1 MVDKISCFAFSPV
14 KFVTVAIVSA
24 LIPCALMPGTHA
36 QTFPSKPIR
45 IVVGFP
51 PGGPADYTARVLA
64 DKLPALLGTN
74 VIVEN
79 RAGANATIGA
89 DHVAKS
95 APDGHTLFLTTCG
108 AVAISPHIGAKLP
121 YDPLRDFA
129 PIAQVVTAYSTF
141 AVHPSVP
148 ARNVKEFV
156 ALARARKGQITMA
169 STGIGSIPH
178 LAQELLKVAA
188 KIDLVHVPY
197 KGAAPSVTDAIGG
210 QVSSLVLDV
219 TPLLPHLKAGK
230 LRAIGIAGSK
240 RVPLLPEVATM
251 EEQGFKNVEAPN
263 WYAIFAPAKTPREI
277 VDRLNDAVR
286 KAIAMADVRERLIST
301 GADPVSSTPEQL
313 AELLKSDHAKW
324 GKLIREH
331 NITE

>member
-1 MVDKISCFAFSPV
+1 MNRGSKLI
-14 KFVTVAIVSA
+14 VALGACA
-24 LIPCALMPGTHA
+24 LILCVLMPEA
-36 QTFPSKPIR
+36 QSQALQSKPIR

-51 PGGPADYTARVLA
+51 PGGPADYTARLLA
-64 DKLPALLGTN
+64 DKLPALVGAN

-79 RAGANATIGA
+79 RVGANATIGA
-89 DHVAKS
+89 DYVAKS
-95 APDGHTLFLTTCG
+95 PPDGHTLFLTTCG
-108 AVAISPHIGAKLP
+108 AMAISPHIGARLP

-129 PIAQVVTAYSTF
+129 PIAQVVTAYSTI
-141 AVHPSVP
+141 AVHPSLP
-148 ARNVKEFV
+148 ARNAKEFV
-156 ALARARKGQITMA
+156 ALARASKGQITMA

-178 LAQELLKVAA
+178 LAQELFKAAA

-197 KGAAPSVTDAIGG
+197 KGAGPSVTDAIGG
-210 QVSSLVLDV
+210 QISSLVLDV

-230 LRAIGIAGSK
+230 LRAIGIAGDK

-263 WYAIFAPAKTPREI
+263 WYAIFAPAKTPRAI

-286 KAIAMADVRERLIST
+286 KAISMADVRERLIST

-313 AELLKSDHAKW
+313 AELLNRDYAKW
-324 GKLIREH
+324 GKLIRDN
-331 NITE
+331 NIKE

>member
-1 MVDKISCFAFSPV
+1 MKRS
-14 KFVTVAIVSA
+14 VTIIAT
-24 LIPCALMPGTHA
+24 LILYALMAGAYA

-51 PGGPADYTARVLA
+51 PGGPADYTARLLA
-64 DKLPALLGTN
+64 DKLPGLLGTN

-79 RAGANATIGA
+79 RVGANATIGA
-89 DHVAKS
+89 DYVAKS
-95 APDGHTLFLTTCG
+95 VPDGHTLFVTTCG
-108 AVAISPHIGAKLP
+108 AMAISPHIGAKLP
-121 YDPLRDFA
+121 YNPLRDFA
-129 PIAQVVTAYSTF
+129 PIAQVVTAYSTL
-141 AVHPSVP
+141 AVHPSLP
-148 ARNVKEFV
+148 VKNAQEFV

-169 STGIGSIPH
+169 STGVGSIPH
-178 LAQELLKVAA
+178 LAQELLKAA
-188 KIDLVHVPY
+188 TKIDLVHVPY
-197 KGAAPSVTDAIGG
+197 KGAAPSITDAIGG

-219 TPLLPHLKAGK
+219 TPLLPHIRAGK
-230 LRAIGIAGSK
+230 LRAIGIAGDK

-263 WYAIFAPAKTPREI
+263 WYAIFAAAKTPREI

-286 KAIAMADVRERLIST
+286 TAIAMADVRERLIST

-313 AELLKSDHAKW
+313 AELLKRDYAKW
-324 GKLIREH
+324 GKLIRDN

>member
-1 MVDKISCFAFSPV
+1 MSRSRSFGKTELRA
-14 KFVTVAIVSA
+14 VAIIATLV
-24 LIPCALMPGTHA
+24 LHALMPGAYA
-36 QTFPSKPIR
+36 QPFPSKPIR

-51 PGGPADYTARVLA
+51 PGGPADFTARVLA
-64 DKLPALLGTN
+64 DKLPGLLGTN

-79 RAGANATIGA
+79 RVGANATIGA
-89 DHVAKS
+89 DYVAKS

-108 AVAISPHIGAKLP
+108 AMAISPHIGAKLP
-121 YDPLRDFA
+121 YEPLHDFA

-141 AVHPSVP
+141 AVHPSLP
-148 ARNVKEFV
+148 AKNAKEFV

-178 LAQELLKVAA
+178 LAQELLKASA
-188 KIDLVHVPY
+188 KIDLIHVPY

-219 TPLLPHLKAGK
+219 TPLLPHLRAGK
-230 LRAIGIAGSK
+230 LRAIGIAGDK
-240 RVPLLPEVATM
+240 RVQLLPEVATM

-263 WYAIFAPAKTPREI
+263 WYAVFAPAKTPREI
-277 VDRLNDAVR
+277 VERLNDAVR

-301 GADPVSSTPEQL
+301 GADPVLSTPEQL
-313 AELLKSDHAKW
+313 ADLLKRDYAKW
-324 GKLIREH
+324 GKLIRDN

>member
-1 MVDKISCFAFSPV
+1 MNR
-14 KFVTVAIVSA
+14 TVAIIGILV
-24 LIPCALMPGTHA
+24 LCASMPGA
-36 QTFPSKPIR
+36 YGQAFPSKTIR

-51 PGGPADYTARVLA
+51 PGGPADFTARLLA
-64 DKLPALLGTN
+64 DKLPGLLGAN

-79 RAGANATIGA
+79 RVGANATIAA

-108 AVAISPHIGAKLP
+108 AVAISPHVGAKLP
-121 YDPLRDFA
+121 YDSLRDFA
-129 PIAQVVTAYSTF
+129 PIAQVVTAYSTI
-141 AVHPSVP
+141 AVHPSLP
-148 ARNVKEFV
+148 ARNAKEFV

-169 STGIGSIPH
+169 STGVGSIPH
-178 LAQELLKVAA
+178 LAQELFKAA
-188 KIDLVHVPY
+188 AGIDLVHVPY
-197 KGAAPSVTDAIGG
+197 KGAAPSLTDVIGG

-219 TPLLPHLKAGK
+219 TPLLPHLRAGK
-230 LRAIGIAGSK
+230 LRAIGIAGDQ

-263 WYAIFAPAKTPREI
+263 WYAVFAAAKTPREI
-277 VDRLNDAVR
+277 VERLNDAVR
-286 KAIAMADVRERLIST
+286 KAIAMTEVRERLIST

-313 AELLKSDHAKW
+313 AELLKRDYAKW
-324 GKLIREH
+324 GKLIRDN

>member
-1 MVDKISCFAFSPV
+1 MKRTA
-14 KFVTVAIVSA
+14 AIIGALVLSA
-24 LIPCALMPGTHA
+24 LLPVAYA

-51 PGGPADYTARVLA
+51 PGGPADYTARLLA
-64 DKLPALLGTN
+64 EKLPALLGVN

-79 RAGANATIGA
+79 RVGANATIGA
-89 DHVAKS
+89 DYVAKS
-95 APDGHTLFLTTCG
+95 APDGHTVFLTTCG

-141 AVHPSVP
+141 AVHPSLP
-148 ARNVKEFV
+148 ARNAQEFV

-169 STGIGSIPH
+169 STGVGSIPH
-178 LAQELLKVAA
+178 LAQELFKASA

-197 KGAAPSVTDAIGG
+197 KGAGPSVTDAIGG

-219 TPLLPHLKAGK
+219 TPLLPHIRSGK
-230 LRAIGIAGSK
+230 LRAIAIAGDK

-263 WYAIFAPAKTPREI
+263 WYAVFAAGKTPREI

-286 KAIAMADVRERLIST
+286 KAIAMADIRERLIST

-313 AELLKSDHAKW
+313 AELLQRDYAKW
-324 GKLIREH
+324 GKLIREN

>member
-1 MVDKISCFAFSPV
+1 MNYP
-14 KFVTVAIVSA
+14 VAIIGT
-24 LIPCALMPGTHA
+24 LMLCALMSGA
-36 QTFPSKPIR
+36 QSQTFPSKPIR

-51 PGGPADYTARVLA
+51 PGGPADYTARLLA
-64 DKLPALLGTN
+64 DKLPALMGVN

-79 RAGANATIGA
+79 RVGANATIGA

-95 APDGHTLFLTTCG
+95 PPDGHTLFLTTCG
-108 AVAISPHIGAKLP
+108 AMAISPHVGAKLP
-121 YDPLRDFA
+121 YDPLRDFT
-129 PIAQVVTAYSTF
+129 PIAHVVNAYSTIT
-141 AVHPSVP
+141 VHPSLP

-156 ALARARKGQITMA
+156 ALARARKGEITMA

-178 LAQELLKVAA
+178 LAQELLKASA

-197 KGAAPSVTDAIGG
+197 KGAGPVLTDAVGG
-210 QVSSLVLDV
+210 QISSLILDV
-219 TPLLPHLKAGK
+219 TPLLPYIKAGK
-230 LRAIGIAGSK
+230 LRAIGIAGAK
-240 RVPLLPEVATM
+240 RVPLLPEVATL

-263 WYAIFAPAKTPREI
+263 WYAIFAPAKTPRAI

-301 GADPVSSTPEQL
+301 GADPVLSTPEQL
-313 AELLKSDHAKW
+313 ADLLNLDYAKW
-324 GKLIREH
+324 GKLIREK

>member
-1 MVDKISCFAFSPV
+1 MKR
-14 KFVTVAIVSA
+14 TVAIIGALVLSA
-24 LIPCALMPGTHA
+24 LLPVAYA

-51 PGGPADYTARVLA
+51 PGGPADYTARLLA
-64 DKLPALLGTN
+64 EKLPALLGVN

-79 RAGANATIGA
+79 RVGANATIGA
-89 DHVAKS
+89 DYVAKS
-95 APDGHTLFLTTCG
+95 APDGHTVFLTTCG

-141 AVHPSVP
+141 AVHPSLP
-148 ARNVKEFV
+148 ARNAQEFV

-169 STGIGSIPH
+169 STGVGSIPH
-178 LAQELLKVAA
+178 LAQELFKASA

-197 KGAAPSVTDAIGG
+197 KGAGPSVTDAIGG

-219 TPLLPHLKAGK
+219 TPLLPHIRSGK
-230 LRAIGIAGSK
+230 LRAIAIAGDK

-263 WYAIFAPAKTPREI
+263 WYAVFAAGKTPREI

-286 KAIAMADVRERLIST
+286 KAIAMADIRERLIST

-313 AELLKSDHAKW
+313 AELLQRDYAKW
-324 GKLIREH
+324 GKLIREN